1 MAMGTSEQHLQAIL
15 ENMPNSNQPLTHHIS
30 SSSAIGTMIPT
41 PGMPQG
47 GCANSVVSC
56 PADSSIIT
64 AVGAGM
70 MTRTTVST
78 GTLLSTANG
87 SAGLKRN
94 PSLNAVNGTS
104 SFVLLYQ
111 MLLV

>member
-1 MAMGTSEQHLQAIL
+1 MGTSEQHLQAIL

-47 GCANSVVSC
+47 GCANLAVSC
-56 PADSSIIT
+56 SADSSIIT
-64 AVGAGM
+64 TAGAGM
-70 MTRTTVST
+70 VTRSAVST
-78 GTLLSTANG
+78 GTLLPTATG
-87 SAGLKRN
+87 SAGLKCN
-94 PSLNAVNGTS
+94 PSLNAVNGNS
-104 SFVLLYQ
+104 SFVHLYQ